1 MAFWRDTVQPLKIII
16 ARTAHMSTW
25 SYRVPGTNLPF
36 SMSYHGAPCSAQP
49 RSLSTWQVAKLR
61 LREARSWPKVSKF
74 QGRPLK
80 AKSGLNLNP
89 GFEPLPNR
97 LRHEALSAK
106 TPLPPAGSLFQLR
119 HSLHLQTLGLLL
131 PPSQKFKISSLNSTY
146 PTQLPACSRMR
157 TPHTH
162 ICRYVH

>member
-1 MAFWRDTVQPLKIII
+1 MAFWRDTVRPLKIII

-49 RSLSTWQVAKLR
+49 RSLSIWQVAKLR

-97 LRHEALSAK
+97 LRHRSSVRDDTT
-106 TPLPPAGSLFQLR
+106 TPCRLAGSAPAQ
-119 HSLHLQTLGLLL
+119 
-131 PPSQKFKISSLNSTY
+131 PPSANARHCYFLQARSLKY
-146 PTQLPACSRMR
+146 HR
-157 TPHTH
+157 
-162 ICRYVH
+162 